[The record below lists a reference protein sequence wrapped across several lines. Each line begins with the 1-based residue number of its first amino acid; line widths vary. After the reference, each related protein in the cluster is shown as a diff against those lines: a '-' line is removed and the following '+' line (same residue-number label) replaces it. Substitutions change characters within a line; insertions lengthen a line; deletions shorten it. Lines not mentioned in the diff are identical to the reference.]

1 MGRVEGKTAIVTGA
15 ARGIG
20 EATARLLVAEAGSVL
35 LCDVLDERGEAV
47 AAELGPQAAYA
58 HLDVTD
64 PSDWQKAV
72 AVACERFGQ
81 LDVLVNNAGI
91 ARPAAIEDSSREDYH
106 ATVAVNLTGVWLGLR
121 AAIAALR
128 AAGGGSIV
136 NISSAAGMMSSPGNG
151 AYAATKWAV
160 RGLTKTAAVEFGPD
174 GVRVNSVHPGLTNT
188 DLAVVLGITDGGVE
202 YGKTWS
208 PLGRMGRPQDIANI
222 VLFLASDES
231 AHCTGGEFI
240 VDGGVILGPGRRRD
254 QQ

>member
-15 ARGIG
+15 AKGIG
-20 EATARLLVAEAGSVL
+20 AATARLLVAEAGNVL
-35 LCDVLDERGEAV
+35 VCDVLDERGEAV

-58 HLDVTD
+58 HLDVTS

-72 AVACERFGQ
+72 ALAGERFGQ

-91 ARPAAIEDSSREDYH
+91 AIPGTIEDSPLEDYYQ
-106 ATVAVNLTGVWLGLR
+106 TVAVNQTGVWLGLR
-121 AAIAALR
+121 AAIPALR

-136 NISSAAGMMSSPGNG
+136 NISSTAAMVSSPENG

-160 RGLTKTAAVEFGPD
+160 RGLTKTAATEFGRD

-188 DLAVVLGITDGGVE
+188 DLAPVLGFEDGGIE

-208 PLGRMGRPQDIANI
+208 PLGRMGQPQDVANV

-240 VDGGVILGPGRRRD
+240 VDGGVLVGPGRRRNL
-254 QQ
+254 Q

>member
-1 MGRVEGKTAIVTGA
+1 VTGA
-15 ARGIG
+15 AKGIG
-20 EATARLLVAEAGSVL
+20 AATARLLVAEAGNVL
-35 LCDVLDERGEAV
+35 VCDVLDERGEAV

-58 HLDVTD
+58 HLDVTS

-72 AVACERFGQ
+72 ALAGERFGQ

-91 ARPAAIEDSSREDYH
+91 AIPGTIEDSPLEDYYQ
-106 ATVAVNLTGVWLGLR
+106 TVAVNQTGVWLGLR
-121 AAIAALR
+121 AAIPALR

-136 NISSAAGMMSSPGNG
+136 NISSTAGMVSSPENG

-160 RGLTKTAAVEFGPD
+160 RGLTKTAATEFGRD

-188 DLAVVLGITDGGVE
+188 DLAPVLGFEDGGIE

-208 PLGRMGRPQDIANI
+208 PLGRMGQPQDVANV

-240 VDGGVILGPGRRRD
+240 VDGGVLVGPGRRRNL
-254 QQ
+254 Q